1 MRRGRSTMGSNGCRK
16 ALDEASW
23 LQLCVTS
30 AYAEGG
36 SMHIPA
42 FCDINADVALAIKI
56 I

>member
-16 ALDEASW
+16 ALDEAS
-23 LQLCVTS
+23 CVTS
-30 AYAEGG
+30 AYGEGR
-36 SMHIPA
+36 SMNIPA